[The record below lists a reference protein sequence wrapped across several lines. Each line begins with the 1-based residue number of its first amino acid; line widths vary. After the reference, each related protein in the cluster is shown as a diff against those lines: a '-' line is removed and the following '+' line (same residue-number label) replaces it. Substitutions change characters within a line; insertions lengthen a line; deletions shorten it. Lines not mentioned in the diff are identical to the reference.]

1 METEKCLRC
10 SIYKMLYDALRHM
23 KREDLAENFLEIA
36 L

>member
-10 SIYKMLYDALRHM
+10 SIRDAVDALRHM